1 MDHSVE
7 TKLISLFK
15 LQNIESEID
24 RLRTYRGELPMEVQ
38 DLEDEVA
45 GMETRLERQNEE
57 IGQIKRLIAE
67 KEAGLKEA
75 QKHKERFETQIMGVK
90 NSREFDALSKEIEI
104 QSLEIQIADKKIK
117 EFKHQL
123 DARALDLQNLT
134 EQLEGRRND
143 LELKRTELGSIIAET
158 EEEEKNLHKEVE
170 KATKKIET
178 RLLSAYQ
185 RIRGNARNGLAV
197 VSVQRDACGGC
208 FNHIPPQRQM
218 DIRLRKKITVCEHC
232 GRILVDADMEAMV
245 AS

>member
-7 TKLISLFK
+7 VKLVSLFK
-15 LQNIESEID
+15 LQQIESEID
-24 RLRTYRGELPMEVQ
+24 RLRTYRGELPMEVR

-45 GMETRLERQNEE
+45 GMQTRLERQNEE
-57 IGQIKRLIAE
+57 IVQIKRLIAE
-67 KEAGLKEA
+67 KQAGLKEA
-75 QKHKERFETQIMGVK
+75 QASKTRYETQIMGVK

-104 QSLEIQIADKKIK
+104 QSLEIQIAEKKIK
-117 EFKHQL
+117 EFSHQL
-123 DARALDLQNLT
+123 DLRTTEMQALAET
-134 EQLEGRRND
+134 LEGRIRD
-143 LELKRTELGSIIAET
+143 LDQKKTELDSIVAET
-158 EEEEKNLHKEVE
+158 EEEEKTLLKDAE
-170 KATKKIET
+170 KAAKKIEA

-232 GRILVDADMEAMV
+232 GRILVDSDMEALV

>member
-178 RLLSAYQ
+178 RLLLAYQ

>member
-67 KEAGLKEA
+67 KEAGLEEA
-75 QKHKERFETQIMGVK
+75 QKHKERFEAQIMGVK

-104 QSLEIQIADKKIK
+104 QSLEIQIAEKKIK

>member
-7 TKLISLFK
+7 TKLVNLFK

-75 QKHKERFETQIMGVK
+75 QNQKTRYETQIMGVK

-104 QSLEIQIADKKIK
+104 QSLETQIAEKKIK

-134 EQLEGRRND
+134 EQLEGCRND

-232 GRILVDADMEAMV
+232 GRILVDADMEAIL

>member
-75 QKHKERFETQIMGVK
+75 QNQKTRYETQIMGVK

-104 QSLEIQIADKKIK
+104 QSLEIQIAEKKIK

>member
-1 MDHSVE
+1 M
-7 TKLISLFK
+7 
-15 LQNIESEID
+15 
-24 RLRTYRGELPMEVQ
+24 
-38 DLEDEVA
+38 
-45 GMETRLERQNEE
+45 ERQNDE
-57 IGQIKRLIAE
+57 IGQIKRVIAE

-75 QKHKERFETQIMGVK
+75 QQLKARYETQVMGVK
-90 NSREFDALSKEIEI
+90 NSREFDALNKEIEI
-104 QSLEIQIADKKIK
+104 QTLEIQIAEKKIK

-123 DARALDLQNLT
+123 ETRTSDLQSLN

-143 LELKRTELGSIIAET
+143 HNEKRAELGSIIAET

-170 KATKKIET
+170 KAAKKIEG
-178 RLLSAYQ
+178 RLLAAYQ

-232 GRILVDADMEAMV
+232 GRILVDADMEAVV

>member
-7 TKLISLFK
+7 NKLANLFK

-67 KEAGLKEA
+67 KEAGLKDA
-75 QKHKERFETQIMGVK
+75 DQYKIRYETQIMGVK

-104 QSLEIQIADKKIK
+104 QSLEIQIAEKKIK

-143 LELKRTELGSIIAET
+143 LEVKRTELGSIIAET
-158 EEEEKNLHKEVE
+158 EEEERNLHKEVE

-232 GRILVDADMEAMV
+232 GRILVDADMEALV

>member
-7 TKLISLFK
+7 TKLVNLFK

-75 QKHKERFETQIMGVK
+75 QQHKERFETQIMGVK

-104 QSLEIQIADKKIK
+104 QSLEIQIAEKKIK

-178 RLLSAYQ
+178 RLLLAYQ

>member
-7 TKLISLFK
+7 TKLVNLFK

>member
-75 QKHKERFETQIMGVK
+75 QQHKERFETQIMGVK

-104 QSLEIQIADKKIK
+104 QSLEIQIAEKKIK